1 MSDKGRKLNR
11 VAEKTPEVKPN
22 VPSVLPNVQPK
33 KLFLEGNF
41 FVLKTFVSNQCAGL
55 SKKLLRCTNILV
67 KNRSKLLDYNN
78 PLCVTVYPPYF
89 FSVS

>member
-41 FVLKTFVSNQCAGL
+41 FVLKIFSFHGYVL
-55 SKKLLRCTNILV
+55 SRII
-67 KNRSKLLDYNN
+67 
-78 PLCVTVYPPYF
+78 
-89 FSVS
+89 

>member
-33 KLFLEGNF
+33 KLFLEGTF
-41 FVLKTFVSNQCAGL
+41 FLF
-55 SKKLLRCTNILV
+55 
-67 KNRSKLLDYNN
+67 
-78 PLCVTVYPPYF
+78 
-89 FSVS
+89 